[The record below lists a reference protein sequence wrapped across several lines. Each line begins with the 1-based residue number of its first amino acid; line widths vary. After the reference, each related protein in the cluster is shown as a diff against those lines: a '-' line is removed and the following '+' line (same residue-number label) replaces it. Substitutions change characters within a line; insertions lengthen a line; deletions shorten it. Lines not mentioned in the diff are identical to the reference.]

1 MLHLFRQEINIY
13 NIQILYMHN
22 NTKEK
27 KSKIKKVSASAE
39 TLVDVT
45 THQTQNL

>member
-1 MLHLFRQEINIY
+1 
-13 NIQILYMHN
+13 MHN

-27 KSKIKKVSASAE
+27 KSKMKKDKVSTSAE

>member
-1 MLHLFRQEINIY
+1 MLSI
-13 NIQILYMHN
+13 IQMLYMHN

-27 KSKIKKVSASAE
+27 KKSKMKKDKVSASAE